1 MAVGYRDYYDSLGV
15 PRDASEEDIR
25 RAYRRLARQYHP
37 DVNKDAGAEDRFKEV
52 SEAYEVLRDPE
63 KRERYDR
70 LGANWKAGEDVSGA
84 AGFEEFFRRGGG
96 GGGGGGGGRRTR
108 TRSGGTGG
116 TSGFG
121 DGVRVEFGGDGEFSD
136 FFGDLFGGG
145 GRGGG
150 SIFDSFTG
158 GRAAEQEAV
167 LELSLE
173 DAVNGGR
180 RRLVIDD
187 REVEVELPRG
197 VRDGQR
203 LRIRGEDDEGDIVL
217 RIRLRRDPRFRISGD
232 DLYTD
237 LPLAPWEG
245 ALGATV
251 PVPTVTGSARLTV
264 PAGSS
269 SGRKLRLRGEGLP
282 REGGGRGDL
291 YAVVSIKVP
300 KKLTRRERELFEQ
313 LRDTSKFDPRKAR

>member
-1 MAVGYRDYYDSLGV
+1 MAVGYRDYYESLGV
-15 PRDASEEDIR
+15 PRDAGDEDIR
-25 RAYRRLARQYHP
+25 KAYRKLARQYHP
-37 DVNKDAGAEDRFKEV
+37 DVNKEAGAEDRFKEV

-70 LGANWKAGEDVSGA
+70 LGANWKAGQDVSGA
-84 AGFEEFFRRGGG
+84 AGFEEFFRGRGGA
-96 GGGGGGGGRRTR
+96 GGGRRAR
-108 TRSGGTGG
+108 TGG
-116 TSGFG
+116 GSGFG
-121 DGVRVEFGGDGEFSD
+121 DGVRVEFGGGEGDFSE
-136 FFGDLFGGG
+136 FFSDLFGGG
-145 GRGGG
+145 ARRGGG
-150 SIFDSFTG
+150 IFDGFAG

-197 VRDGQR
+197 VRDSQR
-203 LRIRGEDDEGDIVL
+203 LRIRGEDDEGGLVL

-251 PVPTVTGSARLTV
+251 PVPTVTGTARLTV

-269 SGRKLRLRGEGLP
+269 SGRRLRLRGEGLP

-291 YAVVSIKVP
+291 YAVVSMKVP
-300 KKLTRRERELFEQ
+300 KKLTKRERELFEQ
-313 LRDTSKFDPRKAR
+313 LRDTSKFDPRKDR

>member
-1 MAVGYRDYYDSLGV
+1 
-15 PRDASEEDIR
+15 
-25 RAYRRLARQYHP
+25 
-37 DVNKDAGAEDRFKEV
+37 
-52 SEAYEVLRDPE
+52 
-63 KRERYDR
+63 
-70 LGANWKAGEDVSGA
+70 VSGA
-84 AGFEEFFRRGGG
+84 AGFEEFFRGRGGA
-96 GGGGGGGGRRTR
+96 GGGGRRAR
-108 TRSGGTGG
+108 TGG
-116 TSGFG
+116 SGGFG
-121 DGVRVEFGGDGEFSD
+121 DGVRVEFGGGDGDFSE

-145 GRGGG
+145 AGRRGGG
-150 SIFDSFTG
+150 SIFDGFTG
-158 GRAAEQEAV
+158 GRAEQEAV

-180 RRLVIDD
+180 RRLVIDG

-245 ALGATV
+245 ALGASV

-269 SGRKLRLRGEGLP
+269 SGRRLRLRGEGLP

-300 KKLTRRERELFEQ
+300 KKLSKRERELFEQ

>member
-1 MAVGYRDYYDSLGV
+1 MAVGYRDYYESLGV
-15 PRDASEEDIR
+15 PRDAGEEDIR
-25 RAYRRLARQYHP
+25 RAYRKLARQYHP

-96 GGGGGGGGRRTR
+96 GGAGGRGRSTR
-108 TRSGGTGG
+108 TRAGGTGG
-116 TSGFG
+116 ASGFG
-121 DGVRVEFGGDGEFSD
+121 DGVRVEFGGDGDFSD

-145 GRGGG
+145 GRAGG
-150 SIFDSFTG
+150 SIFDGFTG

-203 LRIRGEDDEGDIVL
+203 LRIRGEGDEGDIVL

-237 LPLAPWEG
+237 LPIAPWEG

-251 PVPTVTGSARLTV
+251 PVPTVTGTARLTV
-264 PAGSS
+264 PEGSS
-269 SGRKLRLRGEGLP
+269 SGRRLRLRGEGLP

-291 YAVVSIKVP
+291 YAVLSIKVP